1 MRLLKAKR
9 QARGASL
16 VEMLMYMSCL
26 LVLMSLV
33 SVAIGRL
40 WSAERALHER
50 ANELIRVVNAGERWR
65 EDVRRSGVSP
75 RAIEANGNEGL
86 LLELDGSRQ
95 VYLLEAGE
103 LHRTANG
110 EKEVL
115 VRNVVSSRMLREQ
128 REGLVYWRWELG
140 VRLGRNATKT
150 QAFTFMAVPGKQ
162 ATEQ

>member
-33 SVAIGRL
+33 SVAIGKL

-50 ANELIRVVNAGERWR
+50 ANELIRVVNTGERWR
-65 EDVRRSGVSP
+65 EDVRRSAVSP
-75 RAIEANGNEGL
+75 RGIEANGSEGI

-103 LHRTANG
+103 LRRTANG
-110 EKEVL
+110 AKEVL

-162 ATEQ
+162 AIEQ